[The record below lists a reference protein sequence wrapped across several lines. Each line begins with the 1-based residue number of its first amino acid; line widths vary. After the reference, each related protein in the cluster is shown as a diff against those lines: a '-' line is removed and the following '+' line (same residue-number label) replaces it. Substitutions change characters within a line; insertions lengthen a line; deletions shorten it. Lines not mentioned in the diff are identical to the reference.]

1 MYNID
6 LTVKTIKDE
15 NGKNFNA
22 YETFDKNGN
31 KINVRFTQD
40 VKPQPPKNNCTIK
53 IIDGW
58 RDMRKKYPTIRIKSF
73 EIVEKEQTKKDTLC
87 DLFD

>member
-15 NGKNFNA
+15 NGKNFDV

-40 VKPQPPKNNCTIK
+40 AKPTPPKKSCTIK

-58 RDMRKKYPTIRIKSF
+58 QDMRKKYTTIRIKSF
-73 EIVEKEQTKKDTLC
+73 EIIEKDTTKKDTLSN
-87 DLFD
+87 LFD